1 MVQRNAGYIEHGKT
15 LVARIE
21 QEVHKRGFS
30 AADIDASLKA
40 LYATDLFADVK
51 IGREGGALVV
61 RDAAGASWSYKVEDD
76 AGIDLSAF
84 RTGDRVK
91 VSIGRATPLNMIT
104 AADLLRKGDRV
115 EKVPY

>member
-1 MVQRNAGYIEHGKT
+1 MSARIIVSF
-15 LVARIE
+15 LVAAFAL
-21 QEVHKRGFS
+21 GLFLGP
-30 AADIDASLKA
+30 AAAEERTVVGTIVRLDPA
-40 LYATDLFADVK
+40 
-51 IGREGGALVV
+51 GGALVV
-61 RDAAGASWSYKVEDD
+61 RDAAGASWSYKVEAD

-84 RTGDRVK
+84 RPGDRVK